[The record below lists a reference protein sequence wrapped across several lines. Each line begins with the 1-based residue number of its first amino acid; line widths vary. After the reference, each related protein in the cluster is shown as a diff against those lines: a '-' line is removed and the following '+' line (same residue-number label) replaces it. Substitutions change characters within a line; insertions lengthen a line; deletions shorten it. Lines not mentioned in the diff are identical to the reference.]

1 MDVHDHHLPGLGA
14 VAVALVGSGAL
25 LVLLSRRGQHPPR
38 NAARPLLGS
47 FGAEMA
53 VRWFEDAAG
62 VAERR
67 NARPRPATRAA
78 DVDLADFAR
87 TVLAI
92 AEGVAQDPTADDLAR
107 GRFGTRKVFIAAI
120 RRGLRDTAYARLPRA
135 DVDELLLKARR
146 DGLLSLARADL
157 VAAMDPA
164 ELRDS
169 EITHPL
175 IGSTVHFVV
184 SETP

>member
-1 MDVHDHHLPGLGA
+1 MQRE
-14 VAVALVGSGAL
+14 
-25 LVLLSRRGQHPPR
+25 RRAPACPLFEFVPAECIHGPTFQT
-38 NAARPLLGS
+38 AAPFTIAG
-47 FGAEMA
+47 E
-53 VRWFEDAAG
+53 AAG

-67 NARPRPATRAA
+67 NARPRQATRAA

-92 AEGVAQDPTADDLAR
+92 AEGVEQDPTADDLAR
-107 GRFGTRKVFIAAI
+107 GRFGTRKVFIAAV

-135 DVDELLLKARR
+135 DVDELMLKARR